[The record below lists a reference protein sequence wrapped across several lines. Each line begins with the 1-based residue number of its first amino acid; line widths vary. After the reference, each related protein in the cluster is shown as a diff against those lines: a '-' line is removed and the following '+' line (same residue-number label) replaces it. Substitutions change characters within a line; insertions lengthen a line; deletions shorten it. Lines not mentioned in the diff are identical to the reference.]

1 MPRSSI
7 AALLSAGALLL
18 VGAIP
23 SCAAQSVTPPQRT
36 LPTPQSPWQ
45 AATRSTTP
53 ADTPRDPQAQLQ
65 AGSQLTRQGY
75 LQQAIPNLLAARRA
89 GLAPYAVGVNL
100 GICYLGTG
108 QYQKAISALQSLDS
122 SGPRAAL
129 VDNLLS
135 QAYIADGQTSKGFQ
149 VFLQAASLDPQNE
162 KLYDFLADSC
172 TDHKHFHLGLKIV
185 DYGLTRLPRSAR
197 LHYEKAMF
205 LAQLDSLDQAK
216 PEFDRAAQLDP
227 GGYIGYLAQVQKYLY
242 EDDLSAADKVLHQAI
257 LAGHHDY
264 RTYSLLGSVLL
275 HEGATPGQ
283 PQFAEAQ
290 KLLLQSAHQKPDYP
304 STQIAL
310 GRIFLMQGNA
320 RQAIQHLQIA
330 RRLQPDDP
338 AVYTNLANAYELL
351 GQRSRARAM
360 RRQLGRLLAQR
371 EAKNPPESHPLRP

>member
-1 MPRSSI
+1 MPRLTI
-7 AALLSAGALLL
+7 TALLSAGALLL
-18 VGAIP
+18 TGAVSP
-23 SCAAQSVTPPQRT
+23 CAAQSQALPQRT
-36 LPTPQSPWQ
+36 PPTSQYPWQ
-45 AATRSTTP
+45 ATGPATPP
-53 ADTPRDPQAQLQ
+53 ADAPSDPRAQLQ
-65 AGSQLTRQGY
+65 AGSRLTRQGY
-75 LQQAIPNLLAARRA
+75 LQQAIPNLLAAQRA
-89 GLAPYAVGVNL
+89 GLAPYAVGVDL

-108 QYQKAISALQSLDS
+108 QYQKAISVLESLDS

-135 QAYIADGQTSKGFQ
+135 QAYIADGQSSKGFQ

-162 KLYDFLADSC
+162 KLYDFLADTC

-227 GGYIGYLAQVQKYLY
+227 RGYIGYLAQVQKYLY

-257 LAGHHDY
+257 LAGHHDF
-264 RTYSLLGSVLL
+264 RTYSLLGTVLL

-283 PQFAEAQ
+283 PQFAEAK
-290 KLLLQSAHQKPDYP
+290 KLLLQSAQEQPNYP

-310 GRIFLMQGNA
+310 GRIFLMLGNA
-320 RQAIQHLQIA
+320 RQAVQHLQIA

-351 GQRSRARAM
+351 GQRSRARNM

-371 EAKNPPESHPLRP
+371 ETQKTPQNLPLQH